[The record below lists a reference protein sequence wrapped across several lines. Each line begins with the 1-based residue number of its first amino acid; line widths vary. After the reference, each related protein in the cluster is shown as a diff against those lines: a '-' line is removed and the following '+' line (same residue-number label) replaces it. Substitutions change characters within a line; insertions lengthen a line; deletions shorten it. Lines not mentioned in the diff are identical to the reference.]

1 MYTWLWKRLPGGTA
15 VRAAAAMMLALVAVA
30 VLWFAVFPWAAS
42 HLPIDGT
49 AFSG

>member
-1 MYTWLWKRLPGGTA
+1 MYGWIWQRLPGSTCT
-15 VRAAAAMMLALVAVA
+15 RAAAMTGMAIVVAA
-30 VLWFAVFPWAAS
+30 ALWFFVFPWAAS

>member
-1 MYTWLWKRLPGGTA
+1 MTGLA
-15 VRAAAAMMLALVAVA
+15 IVVAAA
-30 VLWFAVFPWAAS
+30 LWLFVFPWAAS

>member
-1 MYTWLWKRLPGGTA
+1 MTA
-15 VRAAAAMMLALVAVA
+15 MAIVVAAAR
-30 VLWFAVFPWAAS
+30 WFFVFPWAAS

>member
-1 MYTWLWKRLPGGTA
+1 MYGWIWQRLPGSTYA
-15 VRAAAAMMLALVAVA
+15 RAAAMTAMAIVVAA
-30 VLWFAVFPWAAS
+30 ALWFFVFPWAAS

>member
-1 MYTWLWKRLPGGTA
+1 MTA
-15 VRAAAAMMLALVAVA
+15 MAIVVAAA
-30 VLWFAVFPWAAS
+30 LWFFVFPWAAS